1 MNPPSQP
8 RRQFLK
14 GLGIATGGV
23 LLGRV
28 SPSWAQGA
36 AEIRVPRRKFGRH
49 DFEVSSLALGG
60 HTLATASNEK
70 ESQRIVDEAIAAGLD
85 FMDNSWDYHDGRG
98 EEVMGRCLKGKRD
111 KVFLMT
117 KVCTHGKGGKKEAL
131 AMLDQSLQR
140 LQTDH
145 LDLWQLHALATM
157 DQVKQAFEPGGPLEA
172 LEEAKK
178 QGKVRYIGFTGHTD
192 PEVHLAMLAK
202 QFPFD
207 SCQFPLSVVDGT
219 MDAFQRKVLPEVLKQ
234 NIAVLGM
241 KSLLGNARVIKDGVM
256 SVPEALSY
264 ALSLPVATVVSGIN
278 SVEQLRENM
287 KIAASFTPFAKE
299 EMLAL
304 EQRVGPASEGKGYDM
319 YRKWLSYRD
328 GDSLYYTY
336 V

>member
-1 MNPPSQP
+1 
-8 RRQFLK
+8 
-14 GLGIATGGV
+14 
-23 LLGRV
+23 
-28 SPSWAQGA
+28 
-36 AEIRVPRRKFGRH
+36 
-49 DFEVSSLALGG
+49 
-60 HTLATASNEK
+60 
-70 ESQRIVDEAIAAGLD
+70 
-85 FMDNSWDYHDGRG
+85 
-98 EEVMGRCLKGKRD
+98 
-111 KVFLMT
+111 
-117 KVCTHGKGGKKEAL
+117 
-131 AMLDQSLQR
+131 
-140 LQTDH
+140 
-145 LDLWQLHALATM
+145 
-157 DQVKQAFEPGGPLEA
+157 
-172 LEEAKK
+172 
-178 QGKVRYIGFTGHTD
+178 
-192 PEVHLAMLAK
+192 
-202 QFPFD
+202 
-207 SCQFPLSVVDGT
+207 
-219 MDAFQRKVLPEVLKQ
+219 VLPEVLKQ